1 MLCLQTGMIIGFLST
16 DLKEAL
22 VQILLLLQ
30 KKILIFIASQNV
42 PRKNSIMLVGF
53 DEISVLQ
60 ASVFRYGDN
69 ETYGLKLL
77 FGKCT

>member
-1 MLCLQTGMIIGFLST
+1 MAGLHIPESHEFIRGSMSI
-16 DLKEAL
+16 
-22 VQILLLLQ
+22 Q

-60 ASVFRYGDN
+60 ASAFRYGDN

>member
-1 MLCLQTGMIIGFLST
+1 
-16 DLKEAL
+16 
-22 VQILLLLQ
+22 
-30 KKILIFIASQNV
+30 
-42 PRKNSIMLVGF
+42 MLVGF

-60 ASVFRYGDN
+60 ASAFRYGDN